1 MAMAPPPDSGPPFT
15 ALGRTVVLVADAET
29 ALAYYRD
36 VLGFVVLH
44 DQTADGYRYLHIGLP
59 GRTGPP
65 GRPAAGL
72 WLMPATTARERELIG
87 RQCGGQP
94 LLVLYTDDVDRTGTH
109 LRAHG
114 VRVWNERVGDAGRSL
129 HFADLYGNVIVAAQL
144 PGS

>member
-1 MAMAPPPDSGPPFT
+1 MTPSPDREPPFT
-15 ALGRTVVLVADAET
+15 ALGRTVVLVADAEA
-29 ALAYYRD
+29 ALAFYRD
-36 VLGFVVLH
+36 VLGFVVLY

-59 GRTGPP
+59 GPT

-87 RQCGGQP
+87 RQCGGRP